1 MKLKKFRF
9 SNTQILALSFVFV
22 ILIGTLLLALPISS
36 ASGESTPVLNAAF
49 TATSAT
55 CVTGLAV
62 YDTYTHWSMF
72 GKIVIL
78 VLIQVGGLGFM
89 TLLTLVALV
98 THKHLSL
105 HERQLVMQST
115 GNNHLSGV
123 MTLVKKIF
131 LGTILF
137 ESAGMLLLA
146 IRFCPRMGFWEGL
159 FYALFHSVSAFCNAG
174 FDLMGKYEPFSSLT
188 MFRDDLY
195 VQFVIMALIIIGG
208 IGFFVWSDILKCG
221 RHFKQYTLHTK
232 MVLISTAFLLL
243 VGWIGFFFLEFDG
256 VLAKYTLDEQI
267 FAALF
272 QSVTTRTAG
281 FNTIDQNELTG
292 GGLLSVVLMLIGGS
306 PGSTAGGI
314 KTVTVLVTLLNAIAI
329 ISRREYATIFK
340 KRLNPE
346 TVQQASAITTI
357 YIVLVIISTI
367 AIMKLE
373 SVGLE
378 QALFETSSAIGT
390 VGLTMGLTP
399 SIGTAS
405 KIILMLLMFIGRV
418 GGLSFILSFS
428 AEKVKPP
435 IQRPIEKVMIG

>member
-399 SIGTAS
+399 SIGTVS